1 MRVVRVKDRRS
12 RERIERRLLKKRKI
26 LAVISDVRDLKSDFI
41 RKANVVIV
49 DESTQNRKSQ

>member
-49 DESTQNRKSQ
+49 DESRQNRKSQ